1 MPHTAARPRRSGALA
16 AASAL
21 SLGTLLLSACA
32 TPGTGGGRVELHRL
46 GPGGRDFVHLDGR
59 CGRQHR

>member
-1 MPHTAARPRRSGALA
+1 MSHTAARPRRSGALA

-32 TPGTGGGRVELHRL
+32 SPGTGGGRRA
-46 GPGGRDFVHLDGR
+46 GRASPTLR
-59 CGRQHR
+59 